1 MYLEEAKLAMPNY
14 SPSLSSINTVF
25 KTDRTLSYRII
36 SYHTYTYT
44 TEHTYITEHTYYV
57 HTSYILHTYIVLQFY
72 GKYVEYT
79 RITYCIPPLN
89 KNA

>member
-14 SPSLSSINTVF
+14 SPSLSTIYTVF

-44 TEHTYITEHTYYV
+44 TEHTYIHNRA
-57 HTSYILHTYIVLQFY
+57 YILHTYIVLQFY

-79 RITYCIPPLN
+79 RITYCIPPLIKMLN
-89 KNA
+89 HS

>member
-14 SPSLSSINTVF
+14 YPSLSTINTVF

-57 HTSYILHTYIVLQFY
+57 HTTYFIHTSYYNFMA
-72 GKYVEYT
+72 
-79 RITYCIPPLN
+79 N
-89 KNA
+89 M

>member
-14 SPSLSSINTVF
+14 SPSLSTIYTVF
-25 KTDRTLSYRII
+25 KTDRTLSYRIN

-57 HTSYILHTYIVLQFY
+57 HTYIHRTTILWQICRVYSYNLLYSS
-72 GKYVEYT
+72 
-79 RITYCIPPLN
+79 PD